1 MFYQLRIDHINWKKI
16 FDQLDKNNIRTYD
29 KIQRNGQEDD
39 YTAGYLLDYPFSN
52 EHYKLIT
59 IDLRKQQELDVD
71 PKAIQLINITGNI
84 LWTED
89 AIIFLSLKKQKK
101 SF

>member
-1 MFYQLRIDHINWKKI
+1 MFYQLRIDHINWKKF

-29 KIQRNGQEDD
+29 KIQRTGQEDD
-39 YTAGYLLDYPFSN
+39 YTAGCLLDYPFSN

-71 PKAIQLINITGNI
+71 PKATQLINITGNI
-84 LWTED
+84 L
-89 AIIFLSLKKQKK
+89 
-101 SF
+101 